1 MIEVAPATCLTATL
15 TNLPPASYGVGG
27 FFVQSAISSENTIII
42 TAETAVPKAARL
54 AALRIDLS

>member
-1 MIEVAPATCLTATL
+1 MASAACLTATL
-15 TNLPPASYGVGG
+15 TNLPPAPHGAGG